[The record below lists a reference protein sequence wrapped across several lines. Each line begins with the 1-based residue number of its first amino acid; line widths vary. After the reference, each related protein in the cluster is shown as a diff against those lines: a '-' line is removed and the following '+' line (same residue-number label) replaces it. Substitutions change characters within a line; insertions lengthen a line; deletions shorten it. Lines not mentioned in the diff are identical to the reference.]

1 MKRFEIEQSKK
12 VDRPE
17 LFIND
22 QWINDQWIN
31 DQWPEARII
40 LLFAP
45 IA

>member
-12 VDRPE
+12 VDRLE
-17 LFIND
+17 LF
-22 QWINDQWIN
+22 INDQWIN